1 MTYVLI
7 PGAGCTPYH
16 WHPLTD
22 ELRRRGHSVI
32 AVDLPC
38 DHPTAGFS
46 EYADVVV
53 EAIGDAGDVTLVAH
67 SLGGMIAPLVC
78 ERIDVELLVFVA
90 GMVPRPGES
99 AEQWWVNTDYPWSDD
114 ETVDAFFHDLPPE
127 LAQEALRQLRPQSGA
142 PMGEPSPLR
151 PWPTVPTR
159 AVIAREDRLFPADFL
174 RRVTEERLGFAPDE
188 MSGGHFPMLKHPVE
202 LANRLERYRTVFMG
216 PPGLD

>member
-1 MTYVLI
+1 
-7 PGAGCTPYH
+7 
-16 WHPLTD
+16 
-22 ELRRRGHSVI
+22 VI

-151 PWPTVPTR
+151 AWPTVPTVPTR

-174 RRVTEERLGFAPDE
+174 RRVTEERLGFTPDE

-202 LANRLERYRTVFMG
+202 LANRLERYRTEVMG